1 MKLIYFFLLILS
13 LSLVNCKDKISTK
26 PESSA
31 EIQQKLRQSKEVLTK
46 RKSENHHIFGYK
58 TKEEAIISF
67 MNELVG
73 ARLEIINFKSILNDK
88 EKDLI
93 FFPNIY
99 GENTALDVT
108 PLEDYKF
115 TFNRLEELGIK
126 RLREHRLQLSDLK
139 SMKII
144 WKSSRPYG
152 NLTIYKV
159 GRIEIIK
166 KGSPI
171 EITQIKSVI
180 EQNGKFKVAVVAP

>member
-58 TKEEAIISF
+58 TKEEAITSF